1 MIGTFQETTKS
12 GQADLHLGMLSGV
25 DVSSLSWERL
35 MIMIGV
41 RCDSCVRFWL
51 VLAEV
56 GVAGWG
62 LFLYLRREIPA
73 FLVECPENPGLGV
86 TRLHSQ

>member
-12 GQADLHLGMLSGV
+12 GQADLHLGMLRGV
-25 DVSSLSWERL
+25 DVPSLSWERL
-35 MIMIGV
+35 MIGV

-62 LFLYLRREIPA
+62 LFL
-73 FLVECPENPGLGV
+73 
-86 TRLHSQ
+86 

>member
-25 DVSSLSWERL
+25 DVPSLSWERL
-35 MIMIGV
+35 MIGV
-41 RCDSCVRFWL
+41 RCDSCDSCVRFWL

-62 LFLYLRREIPA
+62 LFL
-73 FLVECPENPGLGV
+73 
-86 TRLHSQ
+86 